1 MDADA
6 AVNLIVQPDLA
17 IRHVVVAA
25 QLNAIH
31 AEIRVL
37 EARLVGMLGVDLRQ
51 RDEGPAVVRPALELW
66 QLIER
71 RLAFN
76 NRSRANTS
84 RPH

>member
-31 AEIRVL
+31 AEVRVL
-37 EARLVGMLGVDLRQ
+37 EARLADQIGQQVETTAQ
-51 RDEGPAVVRPALELW
+51 TC
-66 QLIER
+66 
-71 RLAFN
+71 
-76 NRSRANTS
+76 RSEIREQVE
-84 RPH
+84 